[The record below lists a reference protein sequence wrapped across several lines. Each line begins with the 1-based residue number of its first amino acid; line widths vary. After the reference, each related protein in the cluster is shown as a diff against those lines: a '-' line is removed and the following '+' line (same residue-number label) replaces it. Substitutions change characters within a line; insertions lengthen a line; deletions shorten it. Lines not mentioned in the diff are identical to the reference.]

1 MTSRGR
7 GRSGKKLKIFCLFF
21 ILTFSVFF
29 FSFDD
34 SATPSYQLR
43 LQLYEALVG
52 VQRRLIS
59 GIVPGETT
67 LDELYRRMQAELG
80 KLLLEF
86 GVFEE
91 SYSSGST
98 AAVAAMTRKIC
109 PHHVSHY
116 IGEKFFR
123 GTSF

>member
-1 MTSRGR
+1 
-7 GRSGKKLKIFCLFF
+7 
-21 ILTFSVFF
+21 
-29 FSFDD
+29 
-34 SATPSYQLR
+34 
-43 LQLYEALVG
+43 
-52 VQRRLIS
+52 
-59 GIVPGETT
+59 
-67 LDELYRRMQAELG
+67 MQAELG

-116 IGEKFFR
+116 IGEKSSFLVNSFFTKPFYSR
-123 GTSF
+123 T

>member
-1 MTSRGR
+1 MFYFH
-7 GRSGKKLKIFCLFF
+7 L
-21 ILTFSVFF
+21 

-43 LQLYEALVG
+43 QQLYEALVG
-52 VQRRLIS
+52 VQRRLID
-59 GIVPGETT
+59 GIVPGETS

-116 IGEKFFR
+116 IGEESFLVNFFLKL
-123 GTSF
+123 